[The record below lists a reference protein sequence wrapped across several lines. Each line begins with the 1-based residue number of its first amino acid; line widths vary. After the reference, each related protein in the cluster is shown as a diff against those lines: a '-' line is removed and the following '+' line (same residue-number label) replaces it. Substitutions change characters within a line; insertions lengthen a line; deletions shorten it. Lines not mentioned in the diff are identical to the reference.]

1 MKSKPSIILC
11 KSTSS
16 GNMKKNP
23 LSTNQTIG
31 QYACLKI
38 IGKGGMGEV
47 LLAFDPICDRQVA
60 IKRIR
65 PDLKRHTALKN
76 RFLREAT
83 ITAQLTHP
91 GIISIYSIHQDE
103 NEIYYTM
110 PYIEG
115 ETLRQILKNAHQK
128 FRKATV
134 EGSIPA
140 LLPIFKSICQT
151 VSYAHSKGVLHRD
164 LKPENILVGTF
175 GEVIV
180 FDYQQIQ

>member
-1 MKSKPSIILC
+1 MEKIS
-11 KSTSS
+11 
-16 GNMKKNP
+16 
-23 LSTNQTIG
+23 QTIG
-31 QYACLKI
+31 QYTYLKA

-47 LLAFDPICDRQVA
+47 VLAYDPVCDRQVA

-65 PDLKRHTALKN
+65 PDLKKHHGLRN
-76 RFLREAT
+76 RFLREAK

-91 GIISIYSIHQDE
+91 GIIGIFSIHQDE
-103 NEIYYTM
+103 DEIYYTM

-128 FRKATV
+128 LRKAKV
-134 EGSIPA
+134 AGSIAA

-164 LKPENILVGTF
+164 LKPENILVGT
-175 GEVIV
+175 
-180 FDYQQIQ
+180 